1 MSTATADS
9 QADLSVDPAP
19 DRVVDRPS
27 GSGVDEPGRL
37 RWFLQPALCIAAVA
51 ASLLYVNTASV
62 SDTERRSLSV
72 SALLTLLRQHMA
84 ISLTATLLTC
94 LVAIPLGI
102 LLTRGVMR
110 RFSKPIITVAG
121 FGQAAPAIGLIA
133 LGAVM
138 FGIGFWGAVVA
149 LTVYGILPIVANTVT
164 GLDGVDR
171 RLVEAARGMGMTG
184 FATLVRVELPLALRV
199 IVAGVR
205 TALVLIVGTATLA
218 SFTGAGGLGTL
229 ITTGIKLQQDVTL
242 IVGAILVAAL
252 ALFIDWLARLVELV
266 AAPKGV

>member
-1 MSTATADS
+1 MTAAVGTADPS
-9 QADLSVDPAP
+9 STVG
-19 DRVVDRPS
+19 VDRP
-27 GSGVDEPGRL
+27 GRA
-37 RWFLQPALCIAAVA
+37 RWLVQPLLCVVAVV
-51 ASLLYVNTASV
+51 ASLVYVNTASV

-84 ISLTATLLTC
+84 LSLTATVLTC
-94 LVAIPLGI
+94 LVAIPLGV
-102 LLTRGVMR
+102 LLTRGRLR
-110 RFSKPIITVAG
+110 RYAKPVTTVAG

-133 LGAVM
+133 LGAVLL
-138 FGIGFWGAVVA
+138 GIGFWGAAVA
-149 LTVYGILPIVANTVT
+149 LTVYGVLPIVANTVT
-164 GLDGVDR
+164 GLNGVDA
-171 RLVEAARGMGMTG
+171 RLVEAARGMGMS
-184 FATLVRVELPLALRV
+184 AVSTLVRVELPLALSV

-242 IVGAILVAAL
+242 VVGAVLVASL

-266 AAPKGV
+266 AAPKGL